1 MTPADGRPSL
11 RLILDTPSMR
21 ELTVAERQYQAVS
34 AVIDAVGHQFDEHV
48 TASARTT
55 PVVSTAPN
63 AEAVARLHNPPST
76 RCVRESRAIRVK
88 CVAAVPSHG
97 AGVRS

>member
-1 MTPADGRPSL
+1 VT
-11 RLILDTPSMR
+11 
-21 ELTVAERQYQAVS
+21 ERQYQAVL
-34 AVIDAVGHQFDEHV
+34 AVIDAVGYQFDEHV

-55 PVVSTAPN
+55 RSPAPPRMRKRLPVLMSVFIIRRVS
-63 AEAVARLHNPPST
+63 